1 MSFTDDFNACMS
13 SSGLPTP
20 RQVFDSV
27 SDALEFLHQL
37 HTAWEAAG
45 GEVEMTLAALAAAGA
60 ATGIDEG
67 VLVILAGA
75 GTVTVSFYLGACF
88 SCLVRAWP
96 STGISWPDFLA
107 STDDSW
113 VQNQLT
119 VAANDQGIDTSG
131 IALV

>member
-1 MSFTDDFNACMS
+1 MSFTDDVNTCMS
-13 SSGLPTP
+13 SSELPTP

-37 HTAWEAAG
+37 HTAWETAG
-45 GEVEMTLAALAAAGA
+45 GEADMTLAALAAAGA

-67 VLVILAGA
+67 VLVILAAA

-88 SCLVRAWP
+88 GCIVRAWP
-96 STGISWPDFLA
+96 STGISWSDFLA
-107 STDDSW
+107 SADDSW
-113 VQNQLT
+113 VQDQLT

-131 IALV
+131 TANA